1 MHWDLKSEKN
11 FLKIH
16 FIKEAAI
23 KVTIEVGDNYLG
35 KSITM
40 AIMVDIRLVEK

>member
-11 FLKIH
+11 FSKIH
-16 FIKEAAI
+16 FMKEATVE
-23 KVTIEVGDNYLG
+23 VTTEVGDNYLG